1 MKLVNTFEEE
11 KDQTFMNLWLIL
23 NNPLIW
29 SNVPNH
35 LLNIDSKN
43 INVDPFYKKC
53 EVLLYLFPMNK
64 FILTLDNLTR

>member
-1 MKLVNTFEEE
+1 
-11 KDQTFMNLWLIL
+11 MNLWLIL

-35 LLNIDSKN
+35 LLNVDSDDHYT
-43 INVDPFYKKC
+43 VDPFYKKC
-53 EVLLYLFPMNK
+53 EVLLYLFPINK